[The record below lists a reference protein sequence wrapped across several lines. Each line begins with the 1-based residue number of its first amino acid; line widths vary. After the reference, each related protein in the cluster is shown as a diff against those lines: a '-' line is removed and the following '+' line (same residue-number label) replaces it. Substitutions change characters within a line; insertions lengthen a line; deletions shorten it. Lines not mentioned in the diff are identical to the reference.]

1 MWEFIQCT
9 TRENKLLQKDL
20 LGLQIHKFYKYMTAV
35 IKKLYIDK
43 LDKKV
48 DKNKNT
54 YHRTIKIK
62 PAIVT
67 SNT

>member
-1 MWEFIQCT
+1 M
-9 TRENKLLQKDL
+9 LLQKDL
-20 LGLQIHKFYKYMTAV
+20 LGLQIHKFYKYMTAG